1 MHKGR
6 NITDRLPE
14 RLHASVKTALRQAWE
29 LDDAD
34 KAERLIRNLAR
45 RLETDAPG
53 VSGSIL
59 EGLDE
64 ILTVTRLGLP
74 SEFRRALA
82 CTNAIEN
89 ALGTVRTV
97 SRNVKRWRNAEMAL
111 RWTAAGM
118 LEAQKTF
125 RRLKAYR
132 QLPLLGKALEDHM
145 QNAKAKSTLDTI
157 KAAA

>member
-1 MHKGR
+1 MAR
-6 NITDRLPE
+6 NIVE
-14 RLHASVKTALRQAWE
+14 RLDEHLHAGVKKALRQAWDQ
-29 LDDAD
+29 DDAG
-34 KAERLIRNLAR
+34 KAERLLRNLAR
-45 RLETDAPG
+45 RLEREAPG

-64 ILTVTRLGLP
+64 ILTVIRLALP
-74 SEFRRALA
+74 SELRRALA

-132 QLPLLGKALEDHM
+132 QLPLLRTALEDHM
-145 QNAKAKSTLDTI
+145 QNAKAKSALDTI
-157 KAAA
+157 KEAA